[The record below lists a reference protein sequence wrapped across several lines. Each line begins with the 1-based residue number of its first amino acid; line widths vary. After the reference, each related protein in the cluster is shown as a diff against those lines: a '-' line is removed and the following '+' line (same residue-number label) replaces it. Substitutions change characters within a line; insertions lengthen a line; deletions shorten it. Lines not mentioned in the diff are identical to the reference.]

1 MATLRRFVV
10 AHYWIAT
17 SCQLHNFSN
26 VMFRNEMSN
35 HACFMVDVFF
45 FCVVFLLS
53 HYFAV
58 ELPIICVFFLG
69 KLFDENVKQLR

>member
-1 MATLRRFVV
+1 
-10 AHYWIAT
+10 
-17 SCQLHNFSN
+17 
-26 VMFRNEMSN
+26 
-35 HACFMVDVFF
+35 MVDVFF

-69 KLFDENVKQLR
+69 KLFDENVKQLRWKIAIYSDVFL